1 MVNSRGWGIKA
12 SVLAISKPEALGAK
26 DILQRKEKEWA
37 KDLTE
42 LKKRVPPDGE
52 TAVELMFQGRGKLR
66 IGHHRGAE
74 SAQREEIRAEKGAE
88 TVGRSRGESKRHH
101 KNDAKR
107 EQPQEASGRGP
118 GEARHKTSQTQE
130 NCSTGW
136 QESYSVGPR
145 IKCASATKRAGEGT
159 YPESVA
165 GPRNTGTRG
174 KGSSG
179 TGSRSKSA
187 CTPRQTGE
195 STHQQ
200 SVADSGRPDRQRSTA
215 AHTGGQRH
223 RDSGRLGEGTVREG
237 KSVDKRKASESTAP
251 CQKSARI

>member
-1 MVNSRGWGIKA
+1 MQERGWGIES
-12 SVLAISKPEALGAK
+12 SVMAISRPEALGAK
-26 DILQRKEKEWA
+26 ELLQRKEEEWA

-42 LKKRVPPDGE
+42 LKERVPPDRE
-52 TAVELMFQGRGKLR
+52 TAVELMFQGRGKLH

-88 TVGRSRGESKRHH
+88 TVGRSRGESERHH
-101 KNDAKR
+101 KKDAKR

-118 GEARHKTSQTQE
+118 GEARHKTSQTQK

-145 IKCASATKRAGEGT
+145 IKCASATKRAGGGT
-159 YPESVA
+159 CPESVA
-165 GPRNTGTRG
+165 GPGNTGTRG
-174 KGSSG
+174 KGSES

-187 CTPRQTGE
+187 CTTRQTGE

-200 SVADSGRPDRQRSTA
+200 SVADSGRPDRPRSAA
-215 AHTGGQRH
+215 AHTRGQRY
-223 RDSGRLGEGTVREG
+223 RELSRQVEGTVREG
-237 KSVDKRKASESTAP
+237 KSIDKR
-251 CQKSARI
+251 